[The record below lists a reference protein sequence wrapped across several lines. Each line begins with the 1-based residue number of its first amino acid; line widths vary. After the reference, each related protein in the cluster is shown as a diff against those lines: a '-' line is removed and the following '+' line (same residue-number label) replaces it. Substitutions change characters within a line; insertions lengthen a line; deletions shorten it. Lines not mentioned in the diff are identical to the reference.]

1 MLSSLQFIEPSP
13 LTQDERHAPALIHT
27 RFMTKVSRFVRK
39 NTPETK
45 NIRSVAFLVC
55 TRNRT
60 KLLRECIGAIR
71 KQDPVR
77 DISCHIVIADN
88 NPHGEEDSIRALCP
102 EAHYKHEP
110 SRGYSN
116 IRNAALNC
124 ALTNTDADLFIF
136 VDDDVIPQPDLMQN
150 HISTIEACDADV
162 SAGATVG
169 SSLKNSGA
177 RTSRIST
184 NNVAFR
190 RWIAEDIRFCPE
202 ANLIGHEDHEFFQDA
217 LKMGAKMV
225 RAPKAQVANS
235 QLLPPNNNIR
245 LLRRVSARNDIRISL
260 LRHGLTKAVMRYLHL
275 YSPRLYRGV
284 LFHIIHTASKQEN
297 HKELAE
303 TNLSLHKGAIEGFF
317 LRGLDRE
324 KAKQG
329 EAVEVD

>member
-1 MLSSLQFIEPSP
+1 MPFSLQFIEPSSM
-13 LTQDERHAPALIHT
+13 TQGELHAPALIHT
-27 RFMTKVSRFVRK
+27 RFMTKVSLFVRR

-60 KLLRECIGAIR
+60 KLLRECIEAIH

-77 DISCHIVIADN
+77 DVSRHIVIADN
-88 NPHGEEDSIRALCP
+88 NPHGEEESIRAFCP

-124 ALTNTDADLFIF
+124 ALAETDADLFIF
-136 VDDDVIPQPDLMQN
+136 VDDDVVPQCDLMQN

-169 SSLKNSGA
+169 SSLKNSGERA
-177 RTSRIST
+177 SRIST
-184 NNVAFR
+184 HNVAFR
-190 RWIAEDIRFCPE
+190 RWIAENIRFCPE

-217 LKMGAKMV
+217 LRMGAVMV
-225 RAPKAQVANS
+225 RCPKAQIANS
-235 QLLPPNNNIR
+235 QLVPPNTNIAF
-245 LLRRVSARNDIRISL
+245 LRRVSARNDIRISL

-275 YSPRLYRGV
+275 YSPRIYRGV
-284 LFHIIHTASKQEN
+284 FFHIIHAVTKQEN

-303 TNLSLHKGAIEGFF
+303 TNLSLHKGAVEGFF
-317 LRGLDRE
+317 LPGLDRE
-324 KAKQG
+324 KAKRG
-329 EAVEVD
+329 EVVEVD